1 MDQAQQ
7 QIYQTLSDY
16 FLIGLDLKKDNK
28 ILYKAYNDSKGIT
41 AQFNFNVLKRINRE
55 LGGDFQISNFAHE
68 AHYNNSENR
77 IEMYLRSLKEQVVNI
92 PKANTY
98 LKISE
103 NELIH
108 TENSHKFSISQL
120 ESLFEKIG
128 FNILQI
134 WLDPK
139 KYFGIFLVKKF

>member
-1 MDQAQQ
+1 
-7 QIYQTLSDY
+7 
-16 FLIGLDLKKDNK
+16 
-28 ILYKAYNDSKGIT
+28 
-41 AQFNFNVLKRINRE
+41 
-55 LGGDFQISNFAHE
+55 
-68 AHYNNSENR
+68 
-77 IEMYLRSLKEQVVNI
+77 MYLRSRSDQLVNI
-92 PKANTY
+92 PKSNLCFEL
-98 LKISE
+98 LK

>member
-1 MDQAQQ
+1 MNR
-7 QIYQTLSDY
+7 YY
-16 FLIGLDLKKDNK
+16 FSKK
-28 ILYKAYNDSKGIT
+28 
-41 AQFNFNVLKRINRE
+41 Q
-55 LGGDFQISNFAHE
+55 
-68 AHYNNSENR
+68 NR